1 MLFLDVA
8 AGSDLHQL
16 SVNPAG
22 LRPSRT
28 VIRDRL
34 RFSLYAIERY
44 LFLISCCARATIFVR
59 RTCHRCHGLRLI
71 GKACRSNIVFLIYC
85 ACAAIRIPL
94 RTSRA
99 RLFSP
104 NPTNVFAADG
114 LCVALFIIDPTGT
127 HKAALW
133 PLPLRSVR
141 CMLAHAD
148 LACRWPMSRPV
159 SWAPPGLFTPWLIL
173 HWSVSTRH

>member
-1 MLFLDVA
+1 
-8 AGSDLHQL
+8 
-16 SVNPAG
+16 
-22 LRPSRT
+22 
-28 VIRDRL
+28 
-34 RFSLYAIERY
+34 
-44 LFLISCCARATIFVR
+44 VR

-85 ACAAIRIPL
+85 CACAAIRIPL
-94 RTSRA
+94 RASRA

-104 NPTNVFAADG
+104 NPTDVFAADG

-133 PLPLRSVR
+133 PLSPRSVR

-159 SWAPPGLFTPWLIL
+159 SWPARSVHAMADSALAGLYSPLAVGALGHALPSSGAPRHALRWNRPRRGHT
-173 HWSVSTRH
+173 SVPC